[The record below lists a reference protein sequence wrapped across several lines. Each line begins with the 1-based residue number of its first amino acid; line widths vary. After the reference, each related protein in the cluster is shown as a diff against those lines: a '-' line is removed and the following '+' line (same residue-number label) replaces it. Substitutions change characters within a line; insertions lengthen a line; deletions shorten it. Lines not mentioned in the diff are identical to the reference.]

1 MQAKTKFFIILLFFL
16 VLNIAVVSASDV
28 NTENSSQVEGDNA
41 DLSLNDNLDEV
52 VVSNYTNVANDTN
65 ATEEVKVIKKTPKVS
80 VKSTKVKS
88 RDTLEIYLKNSSGSP
103 LKSKKLIAKIGGKK
117 YSITTNSKG
126 VANLN
131 INLAAKTHKL
141 TVSFEGDDKFN
152 PITKEF
158 NIKVSKLSTKIT
170 CYTNF
175 VVRGNYL
182 YFYLTDQHSDAVSG
196 KKIGVKYK
204 GKAYTRTTNKN
215 GRIAFKIKSY
225 PSTYSIKTIFKG
237 DNQFKSSSK
246 YLKFHVTYARS
257 IKIGNSKLLTNGYL
271 RIYLKGLSKSAIT
284 KKPIEIKVGSKKFTK
299 KTNSEGIVVF
309 KPKVKA
315 KTYTVSAKY
324 SKFKVFKKIKC
335 VEGNVKDPLKEKIST
350 KNGVPNIDLM
360 PGSYVMGD
368 NSATYT
374 LTKAQYREVIKRDS
388 YCLFLNNKLSKYT
401 FFKTKNHPN
410 TNHIIKREK
419 WNVIERAVNVKIVQK
434 NKNNYWPGEITVSLK
449 GKEYKYPEVRDV
461 QSTNYNCGPTSAS
474 VCTQVLRN
482 YYCERYLA
490 KQMGT
495 NPVDG
500 TKCPWIISGLN
511 KTGFNCT
518 YFYKAS
524 FDDALNELKKGGAAL
539 IFHAPR
545 HYVTILDI
553 SSDGKKVLVSN
564 SYGTYD
570 NIPSKWVK
578 VSYMKTKFS
587 KWEES
592 VIVRLDYKLSN
603 STKDSVNCFYNSMGT
618 KWNRHS
624 TNQRM
629 GLT

>member
-1 MQAKTKFFIILLFFL
+1 M
-16 VLNIAVVSASDV
+16 NIAAVSANDVNVTDSYQLDGNGFELVVDDYSNGGDDSNSSDV
-28 NTENSSQVEGDNA
+28 SD
-41 DLSLNDNLDEV
+41 D
-52 VVSNYTNVANDTN
+52 ANI
-65 ATEEVKVIKKTPKVS
+65 TEEVEVIKSTPKIS

-88 RDTLEIYLKNSSGSP
+88 KDTLTIYLKNSSGDP
-103 LKSKKLIAKIGGKK
+103 IKSKKLTASIGSKK

-126 VANLN
+126 AADLN
-131 INLAAKTHKL
+131 INLATKTHKV
-141 TVSFEGDDKFN
+141 TVSFDGDDKFN
-152 PITKEF
+152 PVSRQF
-158 NIKVSKLSTKIT
+158 SIKVSKLATKIT

-182 YFYLTDQHSDAVSG
+182 YFYLTDQNSNAVSG
-196 KKIGVKYK
+196 KKIIIKYK
-204 GKAYTRTTNKN
+204 GKTLAKKTNKN
-215 GRIAFKIKSY
+215 GRIACKIKAQ
-225 PSTYSIKTIFKG
+225 PSTYSINTKFKG

-271 RIYLKGLSKSAIT
+271 RIYLKGLTKSAIT
-284 KKPIEIKVGSKKFTK
+284 KKTLEIKVGSNKFTK
-299 KTNSEGIVVF
+299 KTNSEGIVVI

-324 SKFKVFKKIKC
+324 DKFKVFKKINC
-335 VEGNVKDPLKEKIST
+335 VEGNVKDPLKEKIPT
-350 KNGVPNIDLM
+350 KKDIPNIDLM

-368 NSATYT
+368 NSAKYT

-419 WNVIERAVNVKIVQK
+419 WNVIERAINVKLVQK
-434 NKNNYWPGEITVSLK
+434 NKHNYWPGEITVSLK

-482 YYCERYLA
+482 YYCERFLA
-490 KQMGT
+490 NQMGT
-495 NPVDG
+495 NPADG
-500 TKCPWIISGLN
+500 TKCPWIISGLD

-524 FDDALNELKKGGAAL
+524 FGDALNELKKGGAAL
-539 IFHAPR
+539 IFHAER

-553 SSDGKKVLVSN
+553 SGDGKKVLVSN
-564 SYGTYD
+564 SYGSYD
-570 NIPSKWVK
+570 NIPSKWIK
-578 VSYMKTKFS
+578 VSYMKNKFS
-587 KWEES
+587 VWEES
-592 VIVRLDYKLSN
+592 VIVRLDYNLSN
-603 STKDSVNCFYNSMGT
+603 STKESINCFYNSMGAN
-618 KWNRHS
+618 WYRHN
-624 TNQRM
+624 TNQKM